1 VIRAGAARP
10 AVAFPIATGA
20 APAAPD
26 GEAELVERVRQGDG
40 RAFDTL
46 VTRYMHRAFSVAF
59 RVLGQKEDAEDL
71 VQDTFMVVL
80 QRIDSFEP
88 GRAFAPWFFRILVN
102 RGLNA
107 RKARALR
114 TVDEIPETA
123 SSSGPSPEREAERA
137 ELRERLAAAL
147 ATLPQRQKL
156 VVELFELEGFSG
168 PEIAQ
173 IMEISDGTVRWHLH
187 EARKALRQALAPY
200 ERSREE

>member
-1 VIRAGAARP
+1 MNGAGAAPP
-10 AVAFPIATGA
+10 AVAFTVASGA

-26 GEAELVERVRQGDG
+26 GEAELVERVRRGDG

-46 VTRYMHRAFSVAF
+46 VTRYMQRAFSVAF

-71 VQDTFMVVL
+71 VQDTFLVVL

-114 TVDEIPETA
+114 AVDEIPETA
-123 SSSGPSPEREAERA
+123 SSSRPSPEREAERA
-137 ELRERLAAAL
+137 ELCERLAAAL
-147 ATLPQRQKL
+147 TALPQRQRL

-187 EARKALRQALAPY
+187 EARKALGKPLPPSKG
-200 ERSREE
+200 SRKE